1 MTTSKTSISIADIRT
16 AYDRIKDH
24 VVRTPL
30 LESDRLNDI
39 LGRRALIKA
48 ECLQRTGSFKLRG
61 AFNRALQLSA
71 EQRLAGIVAWSSGN
85 HALALAAVCNRLSIP
100 TVIVMPDNA
109 PKSKVAGVRYYGAEI
124 RFYDRQTDDREAI
137 GQEIAA
143 TRGAIIVPPYDD
155 ISIIAGQGTIG
166 LEIIQ
171 QLDEMQT
178 HADAVIVPCSGG
190 GLVAGTAI
198 AIKNA
203 KPGIAMYAAEPEQF
217 DELARSLKSGKPES
231 NAATSVSI
239 CDALQVMRPGNL
251 TFPINLALL
260 EGGLSATDE
269 DVLKAISIA
278 YTHLKLVVE
287 PGGAVA
293 LAALL
298 SQKMNVSGK
307 TIVIVASGG
316 NVDPT
321 LFAEAIRSY

>member
-1 MTTSKTSISIADIRT
+1 MTTSNTSVSIADIRT
-16 AYDRIKDH
+16 AYDRIKGH

-39 LGRRALIKA
+39 LGCRLLIKA

-61 AFNRALQLSA
+61 AFNRALQLSG
-71 EQRLAGIVAWSSGN
+71 EQRRAGIVAWSSGN
-85 HALALAAVCNRLSIP
+85 HALALSAVCNQLSIP
-100 TVIVMPDNA
+100 AVIVMPDNA
-109 PKSKVAGVRYYGAEI
+109 PKSKVAGVRHYGAEI
-124 RFYDRQTDDREAI
+124 RFYDRHADDREAI
-137 GQEIAA
+137 GQDLAA
-143 TRGAIIVPPYDD
+143 TRGAIIIPPYDD
-155 ISIIAGQGTIG
+155 TSIIAGQGTVG
-166 LEIIQ
+166 LEIVQ
-171 QLDEMQT
+171 QLDEIKID
-178 HADAVIVPCSGG
+178 ADAVIIPCSGG

-198 AIKNA
+198 AIKNT

-231 NAATSVSI
+231 NTATSLSI

-260 EGGLSATDE
+260 EGSLSASDA
-269 DVLKAISIA
+269 DVFKAIGVLF
-278 YTHLKLVVE
+278 THLKLVVE

-293 LAALL
+293 LAAIL
-298 SQKMNVSGK
+298 SHKLNTSGK